1 MSDELLINVTP
12 MECRVALIE
21 NGTVNEL
28 FIERTAK
35 RGLVGNIY
43 KGKVVRVLPG
53 MQAAFVDIGLSR
65 TAFLHINDMVWSRNQ
80 PTPNVFELLQPGQI
94 LTVQVMK
101 DMLGTKGARLS
112 TDLSIPSRYLVMM
125 PYGNHTGVSQR
136 IESEAERD
144 RLRSMIERIQAE
156 HKLPGSVIV
165 RTAADGIAEAAIA
178 QDMAYLAKLW
188 EFIQRKQISIAV
200 PSLIFEE
207 LPLPQR
213 IIRDLAS
220 EKTAKIS
227 VDSREI
233 HGKLQEFVEEFVP
246 NIKERLIHYPGE
258 RPIFD
263 LYNVEEDIQRAL
275 QTRVALKSGG
285 YLMIDQ
291 TEAMTTI
298 DVNTGSYVGGR
309 SLEDTVF
316 KTNMEATQ
324 VIARQLRLRNLG
336 GIIIIDFIDMQEQEH
351 RTEVMTQ
358 FERMLE
364 KKKKKTKITQVSELG
379 LVEMT
384 RKRTR
389 ESLEHLLCESCPTC
403 QGRGYVKTAE
413 SVCYEI
419 FREIMRY
426 TRAYQSQTGFTVV
439 AHPSVIDRLLT
450 AEAPAVADLEH
461 FIGRVIKFQVE
472 NLYTQEQYD
481 IILS

>member
-28 FIERTAK
+28 FIERTVK

-220 EKTAKIS
+220 EKTA
-227 VDSREI
+227 
-233 HGKLQEFVEEFVP
+233 
-246 NIKERLIHYPGE
+246 N
-258 RPIFD
+258 
-263 LYNVEEDIQRAL
+263 
-275 QTRVALKSGG
+275 
-285 YLMIDQ
+285 
-291 TEAMTTI
+291 
-298 DVNTGSYVGGR
+298 NT
-309 SLEDTVF
+309 
-316 KTNMEATQ
+316 
-324 VIARQLRLRNLG
+324 LG
-336 GIIIIDFIDMQEQEH
+336 
-351 RTEVMTQ
+351 
-358 FERMLE
+358 
-364 KKKKKTKITQVSELG
+364 
-379 LVEMT
+379 
-384 RKRTR
+384 
-389 ESLEHLLCESCPTC
+389 
-403 QGRGYVKTAE
+403 
-413 SVCYEI
+413 
-419 FREIMRY
+419 
-426 TRAYQSQTGFTVV
+426 
-439 AHPSVIDRLLT
+439 
-450 AEAPAVADLEH
+450 
-461 FIGRVIKFQVE
+461 
-472 NLYTQEQYD
+472 
-481 IILS
+481 

>member
-1 MSDELLINVTP
+1 MSNELLINVTP

-21 NGTVNEL
+21 EGTVNEL
-28 FIERTAK
+28 FVERTVK

-65 TAFLHINDMVWSRNQ
+65 TAFLHINDMVWPRQ
-80 PTPNVFELLQPGQI
+80 QATPDVFELLHPGQI

-112 TDLSIPSRYLVMM
+112 TDLSIPSRYVVLM
-125 PYGNHTGVSQR
+125 PFGNHTGVSQR
-136 IESEAERD
+136 IESEQERD
-144 RLRSMIERIQAE
+144 RLRSMIERIQLQ
-156 HKLPGSVIV
+156 HQLPGSVIV
-165 RTAADGIAEAAIA
+165 RTAAEGVDEEAIA

-188 EFIQRKQISIAV
+188 EYIQRTQKNTIV
-200 PSLIFEE
+200 PTLIFEE

-213 IIRDLAS
+213 IIRDLAN
-220 EKTAKIS
+220 ENTAKIY

-233 HGKLQEFVEEFVP
+233 HSKLKEFVAEFVP
-246 NIKERLIHYPGE
+246 NMQQALMHYPGE
-258 RPIFD
+258 CPIFD
-263 LYNVEEDIQRAL
+263 LYKVEEDIQKAL

-316 KTNMEATQ
+316 KTNMEATE
-324 VIARQLRLRNLG
+324 VIVRQLRLRNLG
-336 GIIIIDFIDMQEQEH
+336 GIIIIDFIDMQEAAH
-351 RTEVMTQ
+351 RQAVMSQ
-358 FERMLE
+358 LEQMLE
-364 KKKKKTKITQVSELG
+364 SDHAKTKITQVSELG

-413 SVCYEI
+413 SICYEI
-419 FREIMRY
+419 FREILRNA
-426 TRAYQSQTGFTVV
+426 RAFANQTGFTVV
-439 AHPSVIDRLLT
+439 AHPLVIDRLLT
-450 AEAPAVADLEH
+450 VEAAAVADLEH
-461 FIGRVIKFQVE
+461 FIQRGVKFQVE

-481 IILS
+481 IILH